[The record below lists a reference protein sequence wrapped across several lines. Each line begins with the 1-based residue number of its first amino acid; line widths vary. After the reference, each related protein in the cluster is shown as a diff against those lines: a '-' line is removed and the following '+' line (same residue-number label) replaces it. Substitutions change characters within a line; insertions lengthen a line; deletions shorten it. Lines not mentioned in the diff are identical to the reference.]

1 MHAAD
6 PDRCIRQRGK
16 TSDLIGLECFE
27 KDILKT
33 LWPAAEISAG
43 HSFIFTYSAAVFLSV
58 FSTAALPSAF
68 SAASL
73 LSVYYLLFPFFFLN
87 FSSFSSGSS
96 FAMESRSFSNSA
108 SRSLV
113 TSGY

>member
-1 MHAAD
+1 MHDAD

-16 TSDLIGLECFE
+16 TSDLIGLECSE
-27 KDILKT
+27 KDVLKM
-33 LWPAAEISAG
+33 LWPAEEISAG
-43 HSFIFTYSAAVFLSV
+43 HSFIFT
-58 FSTAALPSAF
+58 F
-68 SAASL
+68 SADAL

>member
-1 MHAAD
+1 MHDAD

-16 TSDLIGLECFE
+16 TPGLIGLECSE
-27 KDILKT
+27 KDILKI
-33 LWPAAEISAG
+33 LWPAEEISAD
-43 HSFIFTYSAAVFLSV
+43 HSFIFTFSAAAFLSM

-68 SAASL
+68 SADAL
-73 LSVYYLLFPFFFLN
+73 LSVYDLLFPFFFLN

>member
-1 MHAAD
+1 M
-6 PDRCIRQRGK
+6 PLLRKSFR
-16 TSDLIGLECFE
+16 TS
-27 KDILKT
+27 
-33 LWPAAEISAG
+33 
-43 HSFIFTYSAAVFLSV
+43 SAAGGAILRLPQFYFYVPAVLLSV
-58 FSTAALPSAF
+58 FSTAAL
-68 SAASL
+68 
-73 LSVYYLLFPFFFLN
+73 LSVYDLLFPFFFLN

>member
-16 TSDLIGLECFE
+16 TSDLIGLECSE
-27 KDILKT
+27 KDVLKM
-33 LWPAAEISAG
+33 LWPAEEISAG
-43 HSFIFTYSAAVFLSV
+43 HSFIFT
-58 FSTAALPSAF
+58 F

-73 LSVYYLLFPFFFLN
+73 LSIYYLLFPFFFLN

>member
-1 MHAAD
+1 MHDAD

-16 TSDLIGLECFE
+16 TSDLIGLECSE
-27 KDILKT
+27 KDVLKM
-33 LWPAAEISAG
+33 LWSAEEISAG
-43 HSFIFTYSAAVFLSV
+43 HSFIFT
-58 FSTAALPSAF
+58 F
-68 SAASL
+68 SAAAL